1 MRWEPA
7 PDLHARLVDIAV
19 ALDFDHVRSDQVHC
33 ARVFGARASAWAR
46 IWGLPAIF
54 QNVMELPASYV
65 IEFLCPAFDNLPEDE
80 QDRVLIHELLHIPR
94 TFSGSVRP
102 EASSSLKINRTT
114 VNRYYRAYLKAK
126 KRTQPRTPTKVWLR
140 FR

>member
-7 PDLHARLVDIAV
+7 PDLHARLVDIA
-19 ALDFDHVRSDQVHC
+19 ATLGFEHVQSAHVHC
-33 ARVFGARASAWAR
+33 ARVFGARANAWAR

-54 QNVMELPASYV
+54 QNVLDLPASYV
-65 IEFLCPAFDNLPEDE
+65 VEFLCPAFDQLPEDE

-102 EASSSLKINRTT
+102 EASPNLRINRTT
-114 VNRYYRAYLKAK
+114 VNRYYRAYLKVRKQAE
-126 KRTQPRTPTKVWLR
+126 PRPSAQIWLR
-140 FR
+140 LR